1 MRQVVLSLVLSVA
14 VLIPN
19 IGNAQLIQPTPPP
32 LVTAASAS
40 WQINGEPVFFSGQFY
55 YPAGPTVYFDGNVMV
70 RSGVYQMVPLYSD
83 TTIEPFSIVFVPV
96 GGKVMRPYERKRDG
110 QLAGTVGSRA
120 PSFPIQ
126 RDAEVSLAAGR
137 PGIQMPPMS
146 AGEPVAIA
154 ESERPVGTVGTIVPR
169 DDRPVGTGG
178 TVVPRAVSSASAPMV
193 ERSRPRRSAIESI
206 PAARSNAGIWIE
218 YDGARWRSAGA
229 AVSYEPDRFAPIGEY
244 RGFPVY
250 RDKVSTADRIY
261 VAAVQDGP
269 VVPYRR

>member
-1 MRQVVLSLVLSVA
+1 MRQFVLSLVLSVA

-83 TTIEPFSIVFVPV
+83 TTIEPFSVVFVPV

-146 AGEPVAIA
+146 VGEPVAIA
-154 ESERPVGTVGTIVPR
+154 ESARPVGTVGTMVPS
-169 DDRPVGTGG
+169 
-178 TVVPRAVSSASAPMV
+178 AVSSAPAPMV

-218 YDGARWRSAGA
+218 YDGARWRNAGA
-229 AVSYEPDRFAPIGEY
+229 AMSYEPDRFAPIGEY

-269 VVPYRR
+269 LVPYKR